1 MPDKMRAPANQMK
14 TSILWAVILAVVA
27 PQGEATV
34 FSSSNDLFE
43 HYAVSAS
50 QVVGSG
56 YIRFYGPTN
65 EDYNSVFTGWFVTQP
80 SSQDLVSEDGYPA
93 YDSIEA
99 LDLEGTARAS
109 DQIQPDLAVIAEDSY
124 TLLLA
129 YAINPVCIGD
139 ANSAACSDPGKDIS
153 VTVSST
159 VMSGGS

>member
-1 MPDKMRAPANQMK
+1 MPGKIAPANPMK
-14 TSILWAVILAVVA
+14 TSILWAVILALA
-27 PQGEATV
+27 ACQGQATI
-34 FSSSNDLFE
+34 FSISNDLFE

-50 QVVGSG
+50 DVVGSG

-65 EDYNSVFTGWFVTQP
+65 EDYYAVFTGWFITQP
-80 SSQDLVSEDGYPA
+80 SAQDLVSEGGYPA
-93 YDSIEA
+93 YDSIGA

-129 YAINPVCIGD
+129 YAITPVCIGD
-139 ANSAACSDPGKDIS
+139 AHSAICGDPGKDIQ